1 MNSKFKFI
9 PRVDIIEIT
18 LCSWHNRNNSVLK
31 VCCVYLKFF
40 QKNFCNLHVTWL
52 IWFSASGYLER
63 SSSSTDAPKL
73 FAEVHGNEGDG
84 EDERDGEDDDDD
96 HEQGDEGGVHDG
108 EDEGSDNDDDGEG
121 DDRDREDGE
130 GDDERGEGEEE
141 DGIGGKM
148 EAEFLDREH
157 LKTIMAQQDPD
168 LLRSMGHQ
176 FEDFVVY
183 CTYRG
188 VYCA

>member
-1 MNSKFKFI
+1 M
-9 PRVDIIEIT
+9 
-18 LCSWHNRNNSVLK
+18 LCLPQIFPEEFLQFTCHMAP
-31 VCCVYLKFF
+31 
-40 QKNFCNLHVTWL
+40 
-52 IWFSASGYLER
+52 IWFSASGYLEK
-63 SSSSTDAPKL
+63 SSSSSDALKL
-73 FAEVHGNEGDG
+73 FAEVQRNEAGG
-84 EDERDGEDDDDD
+84 EEERDGED
-96 HEQGDEGGVHDG
+96 EGT
-108 EDEGSDNDDDGEG
+108 DNDDDDVEG
-121 DDRDREDGE
+121 DDRDREDGD
-130 GDDERGEGEEE
+130 GNGDERDEDEEE

>member
-1 MNSKFKFI
+1 MAS
-9 PRVDIIEIT
+9 
-18 LCSWHNRNNSVLK
+18 
-31 VCCVYLKFF
+31 
-40 QKNFCNLHVTWL
+40 
-52 IWFSASGYLER
+52 IWFSASGYLET
-63 SSSSTDAPKL
+63 SSSSSDALKL
-73 FAEVHGNEGDG
+73 FAEVQRNEAGG
-84 EDERDGEDDDDD
+84 EDERDG
-96 HEQGDEGGVHDG
+96 GDEGDEHDEADEGDTRDG
-108 EDEGSDNDDDGEG
+108 EDEGSDNDDDDVGG
-121 DDRDREDGE
+121 DDRDREDGD
-130 GDDERGEGEEE
+130 GDGDERDEDEEE

-157 LKTIMAQQDPD
+157 LKTIIAQRDPN

>member
-1 MNSKFKFI
+1 M
-9 PRVDIIEIT
+9 
-18 LCSWHNRNNSVLK
+18 LCLPQIFPEEFLQFTCHMAP
-31 VCCVYLKFF
+31 
-40 QKNFCNLHVTWL
+40 
-52 IWFSASGYLER
+52 IWFSASGYLEK
-63 SSSSTDAPKL
+63 SSSSSDALKL
-73 FAEVHGNEGDG
+73 FAAVQRNEAGG
-84 EDERDGEDDDDD
+84 EEERY
-96 HEQGDEGGVHDG
+96 G
-108 EDEGSDNDDDGEG
+108 EDEGTDNDDDDVEG
-121 DDRDREDGE
+121 DDRDREDGD
-130 GDDERGEGEEE
+130 GDGDERDEDEEE

-157 LKTIMAQQDPD
+157 LKTIIAQQDPN